1 MRLILASNNKKK
13 LKELR
18 EILSGFGIE
27 VLSQSE
33 AGIDL
38 EVEEIGTTFA
48 ENAFLKA
55 DGACKVSGEPC
66 IADDSGLVVEAL
78 GGQPGVYSARYGG
91 EGLNDTQRY
100 ELLLKNLENEEH
112 RDAKFV
118 SSIACVFPDGSVIR
132 AEGEC
137 HGVITREPHGEGGF
151 GYDPVFYMESLG
163 KTMAEVTPEEKNAVS
178 HRGNALRKFRE
189 ELLKFMEGR

>member
-38 EVEEIGTTFA
+38 EVDETGTTFA

-55 DGACKVSGEPC
+55 DGACKASGEIC

-78 GGQPGVYSARYGG
+78 GGAPGVYSARYGG
-91 EGLNDTQRY
+91 EGLTDTERY
-100 ELLLKNLENEEH
+100 ELLLRNLENEEH

-118 SSIACVFPDGSVIR
+118 SSIACVFPDGTVIR

-137 HGVITREPHGEGGF
+137 CGTITREPHGEGGF
-151 GYDPVFYMESLG
+151 GYDPVFYMDSLG

>member
-1 MRLILASNNKKK
+1 MKLILASNNKKK

-38 EVEEIGTTFA
+38 EVEETGSTFA

-55 DGACKVSGEPC
+55 DGACKVSGEAC

-78 GGQPGVYSARYGG
+78 GGAPGVYSARYGG
-91 EGLNDTQRY
+91 EGLDDTQRY

-137 HGVITREPHGEGGF
+137 RGVITREPRGEGGF

-189 ELLKFMEGR
+189 ELSKFMEGR